1 MCTFIKMHQAE
12 VSRPLPSESSV
23 AVLDAPVLAL
33 ELASPCYKVT
43 V

>member
-1 MCTFIKMHQAE
+1 MHPAE
-12 VSRPLPSESSV
+12 ESRPLPSKSSV

-33 ELASPCYKVT
+33 ELANPCYKVT